1 MKINKKWKILE
12 NKYKTYKLIVI
23 NLNYIIIENNYFWI
37 IIKQVYNQIFIKE
50 KELKNKKNKKLI
62 TQMK

>member
-37 IIKQVYNQIFIKE
+37 IIK
-50 KELKNKKNKKLI
+50 
-62 TQMK
+62 